1 MKRNVKLNRPVG
13 VLLVYMRAAAA
24 ASCTV
29 VIAAGF
35 GTTYVDPWVGHGIEL
50 APEEVNYP
58 WMPTLG
64 VGQWVGLA
72 GSEEG

>member
-1 MKRNVKLNRPVG
+1 
-13 VLLVYMRAAAA
+13 MRAAAA

-29 VIAAGF
+29 VIAAGSE
-35 GTTYVDPWVGHGIEL
+35 TSYVDPWVGHGIEL

-64 VGQWVGLA
+64 VGQ
-72 GSEEG
+72 

>member
-29 VIAAGF
+29 VIAAGS
-35 GTTYVDPWVGHGIEL
+35 GTTYVDPWVGHGIES

-64 VGQWVGLA
+64 VGQ
-72 GSEEG
+72 